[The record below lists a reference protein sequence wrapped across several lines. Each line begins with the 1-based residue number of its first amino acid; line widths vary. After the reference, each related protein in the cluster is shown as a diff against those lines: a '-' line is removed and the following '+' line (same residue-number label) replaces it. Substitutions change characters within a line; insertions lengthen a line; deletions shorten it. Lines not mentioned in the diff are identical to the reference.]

1 MIRLFIDVNIFVD
14 ITDSSRKSSASSIAF
29 MDSMF
34 DHMDKYKLYTSC
46 DLITTIY
53 YITRKNLD
61 NHGALQQIK
70 RISKFISIIEFGN
83 NEVDEAIALM
93 ERNDKYKDLE
103 DTIQYVM
110 ARKEKC
116 DYIITNDA
124 DFAFGDVPVLSSKE
138 ALMALK
144 EKNEK

>member
-1 MIRLFIDVNIFVD
+1 MIKLLIDANIFVD
-14 ITDSSRKSSASSIAF
+14 VTDGSRKSSASSIAF
-29 MDSMF
+29 MDRMF
-34 DHMDKYKLYTSC
+34 DHMDRYKLYTSC

-70 RISKFISIIEFGN
+70 LISKFISIVEFGN
-83 NEVDEAIALM
+83 KEVDEAIELM

-110 ARKEKC
+110 ARREKC
-116 DYIITNDA
+116 DYIITNDV
-124 DFAFGDVPVLSSKE
+124 DFASGDVPVLSSGE
-138 ALMALK
+138 ALTRLG
-144 EKNEK
+144 

>member
-1 MIRLFIDVNIFVD
+1 MIRLFIDANIFVD
-14 ITDSSRKSSASSIAF
+14 ITDSGRKSSADSIAF
-29 MDSMF
+29 MDSIF
-34 DHMDKYKLYTSC
+34 DHMDRYKLYASC

-70 RISKFISIIEFGN
+70 LISKFISIIEFGN
-83 NEVDEAIALM
+83 KEVGEAIELM

-116 DYIITNDA
+116 DYVITNDV
-124 DFAFGDVPVLSSKE
+124 DFASGDVPVLSSEE
-138 ALMALK
+138 ALLSLDV
-144 EKNEK
+144 

>member
-93 ERNDKYKDLE
+93 ERNIKYRDLE

-116 DYIITNDA
+116 DYIVTNDVN
-124 DFAFGDVPVLSSKE
+124 FASGDVPVLSSGE
-138 ALMALK
+138 ALDGLGK
-144 EKNEK
+144 